1 MREEGKE
8 IEMKKKIT
16 RKQINP
22 NEERHQKYVNNE
34 GKKAFQSFISD
45 FGKNIHTRCK
55 NVNSVE
61 FISINENE
69 KL

>member
-8 IEMKKKIT
+8 IEIKKIT

-34 GKKAFQSFISD
+34 GKKAFQSFILD

-55 NVNSVE
+55 NVNFVE